1 MDHEDSP
8 NGDFAHYDGRCVSK
22 KPKLTR
28 FISEP
33 EIRDEFSHHQ
43 PGISRINNGSFG
55 SCPKSVL
62 ASQQNWQQKFLQQP
76 DDFYFNTLRKGIL
89 HSRTLIKDLVNA
101 DHVDEISL
109 VDNATTATAIVL
121 QQIGRGFA
129 EGKFNK
135 NDTILMLHCAFQAVK
150 KSIQAYVMR
159 AGGSIVEVQLP
170 FPLISEEEI
179 IREFRKG
186 LEKGKENGKKVR
198 LAIIDHITSMPCVVV
213 PVSKLVKICREEG
226 VEQVFVDAAH
236 ALGSVKIDVKEIG
249 ADFYVSNLHKWFFC
263 PPSVAFLYCR
273 KSDVSTG
280 MHHPVVSHEFG
291 NGLPIESS
299 WIGTRDY
306 SAQLVVPSAME
317 FVRRFEG
324 GIDGIMT
331 RNHKQVL
338 KMGKMLAESWGTNLG
353 SPPELC
359 AGMIMVGL
367 PSRLRILS
375 EEDALRLRGHL
386 RVHFGVEVPIY
397 YQPPKDNCECCAR
410 DKDGVITG
418 YARISYQVYN
428 SLEDYEKFMNAINSL
443 VDKKQVCKMLLTE

>member
-1 MDHEDSP
+1 MDQEESR
-8 NGDFAHYDGRCVSK
+8 NGDFAHYNDHHVSK

-33 EIRDEFSHHQ
+33 EIRDEFSHHRS
-43 PGISRINNGSFG
+43 GIARINNGSFG

-62 ASQQNWQQKFLQQP
+62 AAQQNWQLKFLQQP

-101 DHVDEISL
+101 DDVDEISL
-109 VDNATTATAIVL
+109 VDNATTAAAIVL
-121 QQIGRGFA
+121 QQIGRGFG
-129 EGKFNK
+129 EGKFNG
-135 NDTILMLHCAFQAVK
+135 NDTVVMLHCAFQAVK
-150 KSIQAYVMR
+150 KSIQAYVTR
-159 AGGSIVEVQLP
+159 AGGSVIEVQLP

-179 IREFRKG
+179 IREFKKG

-198 LAIIDHITSMPCVVV
+198 LAIIDHITSMPCVVI

-236 ALGSVKIDVKEIG
+236 AIGSVKIDVKEIG

-273 KSDVSTG
+273 KSNVSTD

-291 NGLPIESS
+291 NGLPIESA

-306 SAQLVVPSAME
+306 SAQLLVPSVME
-317 FVRRFEG
+317 FVSRFEG

-331 RNHKQVL
+331 RNHEQVL
-338 KMGKMLAESWGTNLG
+338 KMGRMLAESWGTNIG

-367 PSRLRILS
+367 PSRLRVWS
-375 EEDALRLRGHL
+375 EEDALRLREHL

-397 YQPPKDNCECCAR
+397 YQPPKDDSKGHAR

-418 YARISYQVYN
+418 YARISHQVYN
-428 SLEDYEKFMNAINSL
+428 ALEDYEKFMNAINIL
-443 VDKKQVCKMLLTE
+443 VDKKKNCKMLMSE